1 MKRLVRS
8 SWICPTCQV
17 HQARHVSKRT
27 ITTAAATASIP
38 KSFFPPTYASPATSQ
53 DDDILRQI
61 FDSSAAWKDFAARSQ
76 TLNNG
81 QPAGLFRNRYL
92 HKPEGFEKYAA
103 WTLQKCKKLV
113 SQIASYESVEQY
125 QRIVKDLDRLSDLLC
140 RVIDLCEFVRS
151 THPDRAIQTAATKAY
166 LMMFQY
172 MNVLNTTPVLH
183 TQLQKALSLPEVTRV
198 WSEQERVVA
207 NILARD
213 FSKSAIDLPD
223 GDRQSFVEISD
234 TVSQLGSQFMDEMEA
249 AKPVLEFPS
258 SKLKGMDPM
267 VVRQLTRWGSVSLP
281 TAGMPANLALRSVE
295 DPDVRREVYMANRTA
310 SKETVGGLER
320 MLELRAQLAKLS
332 GFDSFGHMTLA
343 DKMAK
348 TPEAVNKFLNALHD
362 QNVPQ
367 SKAELQDLLEIKRS
381 DARANN
387 FPNEINAWDRDYYSA
402 KLLSSLEYRARN
414 DHLSSYF
421 SLGTVMQGLSRLFQR
436 LYGIRLVP
444 QETQPG
450 ETWNPDVRRL
460 DVVDDTE
467 GHIAVIYC
475 DLFQRAGKSP
485 NPAHF
490 TVRCSREISQEE
502 QIEAR
507 HMAASEP
514 NLFPTTAEAAND
526 GLSVGVRKTGEG
538 QALFQLPT
546 IALICDFAFQQ
557 ASRTTSSRP
566 ALLSFRE
573 IQTLFHEMGH
583 ALHSICGRTTL
594 QNVSGTRCAT
604 DFAELPSVLM
614 EHFASAPEVLGL
626 FARHWETGAPLDP
639 SLVRERVDVEKRM
652 QGAEVEGQILM
663 SLLDQSYHSPE
674 VIQAG
679 SRFDSTRGY
688 HDIWNK
694 YSSVPEPAGTTWQG
708 FFGHLVG
715 YGATY
720 YAYLFDRVIA
730 GKIWR
735 DVFQRRQGGAIDEKA
750 GRLFREEVLK
760 WGGGRDG
767 WHCIAGALKD
777 RDGILAEGKDGAM
790 EIVGQWGLKD

>member
-1 MKRLVRS
+1 MRRTLWPGWV
-8 SWICPTCQV
+8 CQTCQGTL
-17 HQARHVSKRT
+17 SRT
-27 ITTAAATASIP
+27 PSRRKIATAAATAIP
-38 KSFFPPTYASPATSQ
+38 QSLFSSTFASPAATH

-61 FDSSAAWKDFAARSQ
+61 FDSPSAWKDFAARSQ
-76 TLNNG
+76 SLNDG
-81 QPAGLFRNRYL
+81 RPAGLFRNRYL
-92 HKPEGFEKYAA
+92 TKPEGFEKYAS
-103 WTLQKCKKLV
+103 WTLSKCKNLV
-113 SQIASYESVEQY
+113 SRIAAYNTLDEY
-125 QRIVKDLDRLSDLLC
+125 KRIVKDLDRLSDLLC

-151 THPDRAIQTAATKAY
+151 THPDRAIQSAATKAY

-183 TQLQKALSLPEVTRV
+183 EQLQKALSLPEVTSA
-198 WSEQERVVA
+198 WSEQETVVA

-213 FSKSAIDLPD
+213 FSKSAIDLPQ
-223 GDRQSFVEISD
+223 GDRQSFVELSD
-234 TVSQLGSQFMDEMEA
+234 SVSQLGSLFMDEMEP
-249 AKPVLEFPS
+249 AKSVLELPS

-267 VVRQLTRWGSVSLP
+267 VVRQLTRWGSVALP

-310 SKETVGGLER
+310 SKESISRLEQ
-320 MLELRAQLAKLS
+320 MLEQRSQLAKLS
-332 GFDSFGHMTLA
+332 GFESFGHLTLA

-362 QNVPQ
+362 QNQPQ
-367 SKAELQDLLEIKRS
+367 AKMELQDLLELKKS

-387 FPNEINAWDRDYYSA
+387 FPNEITAWDRDYYSA
-402 KLLSSLEYRARN
+402 KLLSSLEYRSRN
-414 DHLSSYF
+414 DHLSAYF
-421 SLGTVMQGLSRLFQR
+421 SLGTVMQGLSRLFKR

-444 QETQPG
+444 RETQPG
-450 ETWNPDVRRL
+450 ETWNSDVRRL
-460 DVVDDTE
+460 DVIDDSE

-490 TVRCSREISQEE
+490 TVRCSRQISEEE

-507 HMAASEP
+507 HVAVSEP
-514 NLFPTTAEAAND
+514 DLFPSDADAAND
-526 GLSVGVRKTGEG
+526 GLSVGMRKTGDG
-538 QALFQLPT
+538 PAMFQLPT
-546 IALICDFAFQQ
+546 IALICDFAFQ
-557 ASRTTSSRP
+557 ASSRSTSSRP
-566 ALLSFRE
+566 ALLAFRE
-573 IQTLFHEMGH
+573 VQTLFHEMGH

-614 EHFASAPEVLGL
+614 EHFAAAPEVLGL
-626 FARHWETGAPLDP
+626 FARHWETGVPLDP
-639 SLVRERVDVEKRM
+639 SLVKERVDIEKRL
-652 QGAEVEGQILM
+652 QGAEAEGQVLM
-663 SLLDQSYHSPE
+663 SLLDQAYHSPE
-674 VIQAG
+674 VVTPG
-679 SRFDSTRGY
+679 TKVDSTKIY
-688 HDIWNK
+688 HSIWNK

-735 DVFQRRQGGAIDEKA
+735 DVFQKRQGGAIDERA
-750 GRLFREEVLK
+750 GRLFRDEVLQ

-777 RDGILAEGKDGAM
+777 RDGVLAEGKDGAM

>member
-1 MKRLVRS
+1 MRS
-8 SWICPTCQV
+8 S
-17 HQARHVSKRT
+17 
-27 ITTAAATASIP
+27 
-38 KSFFPPTYASPATSQ
+38 SPATFANSKPAH

-61 FDSSAAWKDFAARSQ
+61 FDSQAAWKDFSAR
-76 TLNNG
+76 TRNLNEG
-81 QPAGLFRNRYL
+81 RPVGLFRNRYL
-92 HKPEGFEKYAA
+92 KDPEGFEQYASS
-103 WTLQKCKKLV
+103 TLSKCKRLV
-113 SQIASYESVEQY
+113 SQIAECNSVAQY
-125 QRIVKDLDRLSDLLC
+125 QRMVKDLDRLSDLLC

-151 THPDRAIQTAATKAY
+151 THPDERYQAAATKAY

-183 TQLQKALSLPEVTRV
+183 EQLQRAMDMPAVTQA

-207 NILARD
+207 NILAKD
-213 FSKSAIDLPD
+213 FSKSAIDLPEK
-223 GDRQSFVEISD
+223 DRQSFVEISD
-234 TVSQLGSQFMDEMEA
+234 AVSQIGSRFMDHMDA
-249 AKPVLEFPS
+249 AEPVLEFPS

-295 DPDVRREVYMANRTA
+295 DPDVRREIYMANRTA
-310 SKETVGGLER
+310 SKETVNHVEL
-320 MLELRAQLAKLS
+320 MLELRAQLAQLS
-332 GFDSFGHMTLA
+332 GFQSYGQMTLA

-362 QNVPQ
+362 QNRPQ
-367 SKAELQDLLEIKRS
+367 FKTELQDLLELKKS
-381 DARANN
+381 DAKIRN
-387 FPNEINAWDRDYYSA
+387 FPNEINAWDRDYYAA
-402 KLLSSLEYRARN
+402 KLLASLEYRSRN
-414 DHLSSYF
+414 DHLSAFF
-421 SLGTVMQGLSRLFQR
+421 SLGTVIQGLSRLFSR
-436 LYGIRLVP
+436 LYGIRLIP
-444 QETQPG
+444 RETQPG
-450 ETWNPDVRRL
+450 ETWNADVRRL
-460 DVVDDTE
+460 DVVDESE

-490 TVRCSREISQEE
+490 TVRCSREISEEE

-507 HMAASEP
+507 HLTASQP
-514 NLFPTTAEAAND
+514 DIYPTDSDAAND
-526 GLSVGVRKTGEG
+526 GLSVGLRKTDQGPVM
-538 QALFQLPT
+538 FQLPT
-546 IALICDFAFQQ
+546 IALICDFAIQE
-557 ASRTTSSRP
+557 ASRTSSSRP

-573 IQTLFHEMGH
+573 VQTLFHEMGH

-614 EHFASAPEVLGL
+614 EHFAAAPEVLGL

-639 SLVRERVDVEKRM
+639 SLVKERVDTERRM

-663 SLLDQSYHSPE
+663 SLLDQAYHSPE
-674 VIQAG
+674 VVRPG
-679 SRFDSTRGY
+679 SKIDSTEIY
-688 HDIWNK
+688 HSIWNK
-694 YSSVPEPAGTTWQG
+694 YSSVPEPAGTQWQG

-735 DVFQRRQGGAIDEKA
+735 DVFQRTRDGAIDERA
-750 GRLFREEVLK
+750 GRLFRDEVLK

-767 WHCIAGALKD
+767 WQCIAGALQDKD
-777 RDGILAEGKDGAM
+777 GVLAEGKDGAM
-790 EIVGQWGLKD
+790 EIVGQWGLKE